1 MIKNRELALIP
12 DSALELLELP
22 ATAPEPR
29 SSTSRSSTARAAR
42 SPRVSRWTTRRTER
56 STHR

>member
-29 SSTSRSSTARAAR
+29 SSLSRSTPPRGARG
-42 SPRVSRWTTRRTER
+42 PRVSRRTSRRTER
-56 STHR
+56 SAQS